1 MILPIIQNY
10 VTSCGAD
17 NPIRYMFI
25 PSVLWICDQF
35 NFPKQLCYKHL
46 FSTIIFV
53 GFFFVCILLS
63 TSTFV
68 SYQYQYQYQYMRT
81 LPVHA
86 YILHSYQ
93 TQNSYMFIF
102 NISKESILKLCFFR
116 DCCWREYTTR
126 FILIIYSYLN
136 NNIHFWQRF
145 IIITIY
151 YTLVH
156 TALDGGSYIHTYIH
170 VLLLQKYVTNDNIAA
185 LFSLILQ

>member
-17 NPIRYMFI
+17 NPITYMYI

-35 NFPKQLCYKHL
+35 
-46 FSTIIFV
+46 IFV
-53 GFFFVCILLS
+53 GFFLLVCILLS

-102 NISKESILKLCFFR
+102 NISKESILKLCFFW

-126 FILIIYSYLN
+126 FMLIIFSYLN

-156 TALDGGSYIHTYIH
+156 TALDGGSYIHIFMYYYYKN
-170 VLLLQKYVTNDNIAA
+170 VSQKDNIAA